1 MEQRRAKQA
10 EDERQKRL
18 EQERAR
24 VIKMRREQE
33 AQEQRRRDALPGRL
47 RASANF
53 VGSNDPRA
61 RSHSWLK
68 NFMPLVTVLTRQ
80 LDAVCASDVADEKWI
95 PNYLVAPLL
104 ATNDLQL
111 SQCKFLSGLCRD
123 LSIFC
128 SGG

>member
-10 EDERQKRL
+10 EDERLKRL

-61 RSHSWLK
+61 RSHTWLK
-68 NFMPLVTVLTRQ
+68 NFMPLVTVVTGQ
-80 LDAVCASDVADEKWI
+80 LDPGCAGDVTDEKWI

-111 SQCKFLSGLCRD
+111 SQCKFFTAQRRSFM
-123 LSIFC
+123 SFC
-128 SGG
+128 Y